1 MSSYEAFQKYPEQVE
16 RIQELND
23 KITGGTTAVIAL
35 IFKNKLF
42 VANAGDS
49 RAVLCRQVDGT
60 SLQVEQVSKIMNR
73 IQILQT
79 FITPNILLQYGTL
92 KSKVR

>member
-35 IFKNKLF
+35 IFNNKLY

-49 RAVLCRQVDGT
+49 RAVLCRQVDET
-60 SLQVEQVSKIMNR
+60 SLQVEQVLK
-73 IQILQT
+73 QFKALLLC
-79 FITPNILLQYGTL
+79 FIFFLYSTIKANSIVGFWF
-92 KSKVR
+92 

>member
-1 MSSYEAFQKYPEQVE
+1 MSSYEAFHKYPEQVE

-35 IFKNKLF
+35 IFNNKLY

-60 SLQVEQVSKIMNR
+60 SLQVDQVLK
-73 IQILQT
+73 QFKALLLC
-79 FITPNILLQYGTL
+79 FIFFLNSTTKANSIVGF
-92 KSKVR
+92 